1 MELVI
6 FIVLALIA
14 VAAGVG
20 VIAQRSAVKSALF
33 LLVNFCCLAGLY
45 LLLNAEFLAVVQ
57 VIIYAGAVVVLV
69 LFVVLQLGVERAEEG
84 PDPRRYQWIA
94 GGVLAVLLLAGIVLA
109 LISSVP
115 GAVAAPKVDNVRA
128 LGAALLTDFVVPFE
142 MTAVVLLVA
151 IVGAV
156 VLAKSKLEGERSGRQ
171 RGGDDQQIF
180 RIVLLCQGNR
190 IFGATQKGDATQTRA
205 IPRSILIEESY
216 DSIIEL

>member
-6 FIVLALIA
+6 FIVLALVA

-57 VIIYAGAVVVLV
+57 VIIYAGAVVVLF
-69 LFVVLQLGVERAEEG
+69 LFVVMLLGMERAEEG
-84 PDPRRYQWIA
+84 SDPLRYQWIA
-94 GGVLAVLLLAGIVLA
+94 GGLLGVLLLAGIVLA
-109 LISSVP
+109 LISSAP
-115 GAVAAPKVDNVRA
+115 GAVAAPIANNVRA

-156 VLAKSKLEGERSGRQ
+156 VLAKSKLEG
-171 RGGDDQQIF
+171 
-180 RIVLLCQGNR
+180 
-190 IFGATQKGDATQTRA
+190 
-205 IPRSILIEESY
+205 
-216 DSIIEL
+216 